1 MRVFW
6 CYSTY
11 AGVLLANVDWATW
24 ILHTEC
30 VNSGWTPGCTVSG
43 TLWQPRPNDPARDC
57 TVHREVLYSGNAI
70 PPPILLPTPALPPL
84 FPLELPLYLPSP
96 LHSTLP
102 LVSTF
107 SISPSMLL
115 FNTNF
120 PAFFSLSKYF
130 YDTVVSRT
138 EMESSRYTDT
148 GPSQFANCNRLV
160 LWNSRT
166 SWSGL
171 FNQLLCR

>member
-1 MRVFW
+1 MCKHVQKSLYPRYVSAVYEVHLDVMVSQVFVMAHVRIR
-6 CYSTY
+6 CYSVY
-11 AGVLLANVDWATW
+11 AAVLLANADWGTW

-30 VNSGWTPGCTVSG
+30 VNSGWTPWCTVSG

-70 PPPILLPTPALPPL
+70 PPPIRLPTPAFPPL
-84 FPLELPLYLPSP
+84 FPLEFPLYPASP
-96 LHSTLP
+96 LYSALP

-107 SISPSMLL
+107 SISSSMLL

-120 PAFFSLSKYF
+120 LAFFSLSKYF

-138 EMESSRYTDT
+138 ETER
-148 GPSQFANCNRLV
+148 QR
-160 LWNSRT
+160 
-166 SWSGL
+166 
-171 FNQLLCR
+171 